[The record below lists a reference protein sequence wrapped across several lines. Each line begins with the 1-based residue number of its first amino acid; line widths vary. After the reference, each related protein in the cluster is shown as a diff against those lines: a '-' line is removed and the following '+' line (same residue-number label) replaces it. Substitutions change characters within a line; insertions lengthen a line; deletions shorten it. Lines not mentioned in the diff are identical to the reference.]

1 MLLNNCV
8 RQEGKVVVVVRR
20 ETFPASS
27 WMKIREP
34 YFPRLQKQGKY
45 QEIRDFYR
53 MSVWF
58 LLVTQEKTSVMSFTS
73 DKKLAEHS
81 IVRGRSV
88 CFYCAESDGSIVTCR
103 CHADKKLL
111 QNRWMCY
118 FPLPYFPFLWTSVEC
133 THDVFICVLV
143 LRPVLLCY
151 CMQDRALWFCTVSL
165 PRVNMIALH
174 INFIESIL

>member
-118 FPLPYFPFLWTSVEC
+118 FPLPYCPFLSFELQLNAPMMFSFVC
-133 THDVFICVLV
+133 SYCVLCCFVIACRTGHCDSV
-143 LRPVLLCY
+143 LSLC
-151 CMQDRALWFCTVSL
+151 Q
-165 PRVNMIALH
+165 
-174 INFIESIL
+174 E